1 MIEKE
6 PRTIPDD
13 WQHFILKLSDKIRP
27 IYDSEEVQFEAVSLL
42 GKYLNVDHSFY
53 CAIEPDGDHLWIK
66 KDYVN
71 NTESQA
77 GYYRISDYGPFLLN
91 EYRAGRTVVIQNTA
105 FDTRL
110 SAEERLKYPTVN
122 VKSFVCVPLVKG
134 NKLLSMLSV
143 NQSTPRDWTDVEIRI
158 IQETAERTWEA
169 VERAKAQEE
178 LHKSEEKYRTLFNS
192 IDQGFALCELVRD
205 EEGKGI
211 DYYFLELNATFEN
224 QTGFKS
230 EVYLNKTMLEAFP
243 TLDKWWIETY
253 SKVVDSKQPIS
264 FEKQFDD
271 RFFEIKALPG
281 NGDTFTVLYNDI
293 TERNAAEE
301 KLKESENL
309 FRTMADASP
318 VLIWTIDSKGLSVY
332 FNKTFLDFIGV
343 SKSEDI
349 SDWKKIIHPDD
360 VQFVFET
367 VNTAIAEHKSYSSL
381 ECRLLRADG
390 QWRWVLA
397 QGNPRLGPNNEFL
410 GFVGSSVDFTEHKL
424 AEEKVSKSE
433 KKYRSLIETMDQGF
447 FIMEMVYKNN
457 KPYDYVFIEVNRVF
471 ENHTGFKSVAGKTAR
486 ELFPEIKE
494 KWFKIYENV
503 ISTGKSN
510 RFIEGYEVTGRWYE
524 VYAFKIESNNRVA
537 VLFTDITERTQSERK
552 ILDSESRF
560 KNLIRDASAAIV
572 VLIGPEMKVEI
583 VNEAYGRLID
593 LKPEDLLGKPL
604 FSIVPE
610 AEEYYRPL
618 LEKVL
623 KTGEAI
629 HLQDTPYSVLIN
641 GNRIEGFVNV
651 VYQPYRGIDGEILG
665 VMAIMQDVTEA
676 VKSRQKLEESEQ
688 RFKAAILAVEGI
700 IWTNNAFG
708 EMEGEQTGWAKLT
721 GQTYEEYQGFGWAKA
736 LHPDDEISTINA
748 WNNAVIKK
756 STFEFEHRINT
767 KEAGCRHF
775 SVKAVPVLHEN
786 GTIQQWVGVHTDIT
800 KEKENALKIK
810 ESENRFRTLAESL
823 PQLIWMT
830 NDKGVYEYASSQ
842 WMDYSGLDVYNND
855 NWEKLVHPEDKENL
869 SLTWNNSLS
878 SGEIYNAETR
888 LKNKMGLYRWHLVQG
903 EPIRNEDGNII
914 KWIGAFTDIEN
925 LKEEQKR
932 KDDFLFM
939 ASHELKTPLTTIKAY
954 TQIVERI
961 LEERGDE
968 KILGMIKK
976 MSKQASH
983 LNSLIAD
990 LLDVTKMRK
999 GGLIY
1004 QACSLNFNDLVE
1016 EIIDDMQKTTVTHE
1030 IKNSLNTD
1038 LKILGDKNKLSQVL
1052 NNLISNAIK
1061 YSPDANEII
1070 VNTLTVKD
1078 GVQLIIQDFG
1088 IGISEEQ
1095 QQYVFD
1101 QFYRVTGENQSTF
1114 PGMGIGL
1121 YLCTEIVKRAGGKI
1135 WVESELE
1142 KGSIFYVWLPINLS
1156 N

>member
-13 WQHFILKLSDKIRP
+13 WQHFILKLSDTIRP

-77 GYYRISDYGPFLLN
+77 GYYRISDFGPFLLN

-110 SAEERLKYPTVN
+110 SSEERLKYPTVN
-122 VKSFVCVPLVKG
+122 VESFVCVPLVKG

-205 EEGKGI
+205 EKGKGI
-211 DYYFLELNATFEN
+211 DYYILELNATFEK
-224 QTGFKS
+224 QTGIKG
-230 EVYLNKTMLEAFP
+230 EVYPNKTMLEAFP
-243 TLDKWWIETY
+243 ALDKWWIETY
-253 SKVVDSKQPIS
+253 SKVVDSKHPIS
-264 FEKQFDD
+264 FENQFEN
-271 RFFEIKALPG
+271 RFYEIKALPG

-293 TERNAAEE
+293 TARKAADE
-301 KLKESENL
+301 KLKESEDL

-318 VLIWTIDSKGLSVY
+318 VLIWTIDSNGSSAY
-332 FNKTFLDFIGV
+332 YNKTFLNFIGV
-343 SKSEDI
+343 SKSDDI

-360 VQFVFET
+360 VQLTFET
-367 VNTAIAEHKSYSSL
+367 INTAIAQLKPYSL

-397 QGNPRLGPNNEFL
+397 QGNPRLGTNNEFL

-433 KKYRSLIETMDQGF
+433 KKYRSLFESMDQLF
-447 FIMEMVYKNN
+447 FILEMVYKDG
-457 KPYDYVFIEVNRVF
+457 KPYDYIFIEVNRVF
-471 ENHTGFKSVAGKTAR
+471 EDQLGLKNVAGKTAK
-486 ELFPEIKE
+486 ELFPQIED
-494 KWFKIYENV
+494 KWFEIYENV
-503 ISTGKSN
+503 ISTGKPN
-510 RFIEGYEVTGRWYE
+510 RFIEASEMMGRWYE
-524 VYAFKIESNNRVA
+524 VYAFSTENNNRVA
-537 VLFTDITERTQSERK
+537 VLFTDISERIQSERK

-572 VLIGPEMKVEI
+572 VLTGPEMKVEI

-593 LKPEDLLGKPL
+593 LKPEDLLGKPM
-604 FSIVPE
+604 FSITPE

-623 KTGEAI
+623 KTGETI

-676 VKSRQKLEESEQ
+676 VRARQKLEESDQ
-688 RFKAAILAVEGI
+688 RFKAAIAAVEGI

-721 GQTYEEYQGFGWAKA
+721 GQTYEEYQNFGWAKV
-736 LHPDDEISTINA
+736 LHPDDQISTLKA
-748 WNNAVIKK
+748 WNDAVTNK
-756 STFEFEHRINT
+756 STFKFEHRINT
-767 KEAGCRHF
+767 KEAGYRLF
-775 SVKAVPVLHEN
+775 SVKAVPVLYEN
-786 GTIQQWVGVHTDIT
+786 GAIQQWVGVHTDIT
-800 KEKENALKIK
+800 KERENALKIK

-823 PQLIWMT
+823 PQLVWMS

-842 WMDYSGLDVYNND
+842 WMDYSGLDVFD
-855 NWEKLVHPEDKENL
+855 DDTWEKLVHPDDKENL
-869 SLTWNNSLS
+869 LLTWNNSLTT
-878 SGEIYNAETR
+878 GKIYNAETR

-903 EPIRNEDGNII
+903 EPIRNDDGNII

-925 LKEEQKR
+925 LREEQKR

-939 ASHELKTPLTTIKAY
+939 ASHELKTPLTTIIAY

-961 LEERGDE
+961 LEEKGDE

-976 MSKQASH
+976 MTKQTSR

-1004 QACSLNFNDLVE
+1004 QECSLNFNDLVE
-1016 EIIDDMQKTTVTHE
+1016 EVIDDMQKTTITHE
-1030 IKNSLNTD
+1030 IKNSLDTD
-1038 LKILGDKNKLSQVL
+1038 VKILGDKNKLGQVL

-1061 YSPDANEII
+1061 YSPNANEII
-1070 VNTLTVKD
+1070 VNTQTVKD

-1088 IGISEEQ
+1088 IGISGEQ
-1095 QQYVFD
+1095 QQHVFD

-1142 KGSIFYVWLPINLS
+1142 KGSTFYVWLPMNHC